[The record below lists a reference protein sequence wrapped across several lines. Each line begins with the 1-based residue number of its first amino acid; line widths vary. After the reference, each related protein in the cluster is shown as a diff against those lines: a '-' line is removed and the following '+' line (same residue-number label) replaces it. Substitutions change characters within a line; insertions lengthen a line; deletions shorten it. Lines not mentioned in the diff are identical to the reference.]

1 MVFLWVHLIVVLC
14 IVMAQS
20 ACPELTTYRAFLL
33 APAPIVLAPKFGV
46 IESLVYY
53 LILLRFSFFLLVFKI
68 FLTFKIILAF
78 LLAIVAIIVL
88 VIWRLLSLFWLWLW
102 LLIWIR
108 WFWFLLLIILILV
121 YERRWLVLLVA

>member
-14 IVMAQS
+14 FVMAQS

-33 APAPIVLAPKFGV
+33 APAAIVLAPEFGV

-68 FLTFKIILAF
+68 FLAFKIILAF

-88 VIWRLLSLFWLWLW
+88 VIWRLLSLFWLWL
-102 LLIWIR
+102 LIWIW